1 MDYLEIKEILQL
13 IINAIDNETL
23 WEKHYENLRKIEK
36 DLPESVKQVK
46 DNENAEMPDSLDKL
60 KISDFLKL
68 ELNVYGDKN
77 HELVNFLINN
87 IEDIFI
93 PHVFNFKERL
103 KLTLCAACHID
114 ANVSF
119 LSDSFFEFSY
129 DKLVKKFETLEN
141 LEMEH
146 NTEEVPVSNTDY
158 IKKLDQINFLLEIDK
173 KNAELHEKQKNNYDE
188 TKDTYLKE
196 LTESHK
202 TPQTRSATMTG
213 GTTVDGV
220 LTINNYTTN
229 KKVDININEIFE
241 DIPAVKKLNWEG
253 DNLIDKFKNCY
264 NKLPNN
270 EDDNEGNN
278 EKLRQCMFTC
288 LKWISFNG
296 MTIGDNAPPAHNKVF
311 KILNEALKKHIKEKY
326 FPVLNEKNRGE
337 LMELVEKNLQDPKW
351 KFSNFTEFLKHF
363 YFTSND
369 STGKNNNA
377 IIPQT
382 KKDFDELYLNADINK
397 QTPIALFF
405 DERDSTNDI
414 FKIYIYILFE
424 YLCATTLK
432 HIIQYELE
440 KEKQDIGK
448 MSKHTMRIQDISKYY
463 NSLNDA
469 NNPLLRAFLLFVRDC
484 VHVMSNDITV
494 TSEKG
499 NPWYTLEQSLGNHIS
514 LEDETIKCDGND
526 SDTTSLFDYIEKQL
540 KEKGIVDSK
549 INLLVNKAKLIY
561 LLQNYK
567 CF

>member
-1 MDYLEIKEILQL
+1 MDHLSIKEILQL
-13 IINAIDNETL
+13 TINAIDNETL

-36 DLPESVKQVK
+36 DLPELVKQDK
-46 DNENAEMPDSLDKL
+46 DNENSEMPDSLDKL

-103 KLTLCAACHID
+103 KLTLCAACHIA
-114 ANVSF
+114 ANVQFFSESS
-119 LSDSFFEFSY
+119 SDEFSY
-129 DKLVKKFETLEN
+129 DKLVKKFETLDN

-146 NTEEVPVSNTDY
+146 NTEEVPVSETDY
-158 IKKLDQINFLLEIDK
+158 TEKLNEINILLRTDK
-173 KNAELHEKQKNNYDE
+173 ENAESHEKQKNNYDE
-188 TKDTYLKE
+188 RKKK

-202 TPQTRSATMTG
+202 TPRTRSAAMMG

-220 LTINNYTTN
+220 SVINNYTAN
-229 KKVDININEIFE
+229 EKVDIDINEIFE
-241 DIPAVKKLNWEG
+241 DIPGVKKLNWDG

-264 NKLPNN
+264 EQLSDN
-270 EDDNEGNN
+270 EDDNE
-278 EKLRQCMFTC
+278 ELRQRMFTC

-296 MTIGDNAPPAHNKVF
+296 MLIGVNAPPAHNKVF

-326 FPVLNEKNRGE
+326 FPVLNGKNKDD

-369 STGKNNNA
+369 STGKNKNA

-382 KKDFDELYLNADINK
+382 KKDFNELYLNTDINK
-397 QTPIALFF
+397 QTPILLFF
-405 DERDSTNDI
+405 DIRDSTNDI
-414 FKIYIYILFE
+414 FKRYIYILFE

-432 HIIQYELE
+432 DIIQGALE

-448 MSKHTMRIQDISKYY
+448 MSKHTMRIQDISNYY

-484 VHVMSNDITV
+484 VHVMSNIITKI
-494 TSEKG
+494 SEENKDEF
-499 NPWYTLEQSLGNHIS
+499 WYRLENSLGNHIS

-540 KEKGIVDSK
+540 TEKGIVDSG

>member
-13 IINAIDNETL
+13 TINAIDNETL

-68 ELNVYGDKN
+68 ELKVYGDKK
-77 HELVNFLINN
+77 HELVNILINN

-103 KLTLCAACHID
+103 KLTLCAACHIA
-114 ANVSF
+114 ANVQFFSESS
-119 LSDSFFEFSY
+119 SDEFSY
-129 DKLVKKFETLEN
+129 DKLVKKFETLDN

-146 NTEEVPVSNTDY
+146 NTEEVPVSDTEYTDY
-158 IKKLDQINFLLEIDK
+158 TKKLEKIDFLLLQDK
-173 KNAELHEKQKNNYDE
+173 KNAELHEEQKNNYDE
-188 TKDTYLKE
+188 TKDRYLKG

-202 TPQTRSATMTG
+202 TPRTRRATMMG

-264 NKLPNN
+264 EQLSDNEDNN
-270 EDDNEGNN
+270 EE
-278 EKLRQCMFTC
+278 LRQRMFTC

-296 MTIGDNAPPAHNKVF
+296 MLIGVNAPPAHNKVF

-382 KKDFDELYLNADINK
+382 KKDFDELYLNVNK

-405 DERDSTNDI
+405 DEIDSTNDI

-484 VHVMSNDITV
+484 VHVLSNYITE

-499 NPWYTLEQSLGNHIS
+499 NLWYTLEQSLGNHIS
-514 LEDETIKCDGND
+514 LEDETIKCDGNN

-540 KEKGIVDSK
+540 KEKGIVDTE